1 WCEKNDFKSKLP
13 KAVKKAEEAEATMRQ
28 GQLDSHLQEMPCK
41 ERVIPY
47 TDALFRKAAIEWLVA
62 TDQPIQALEH
72 PAFQKMIG
80 IAARATNGIIIPNR
94 KATRQEIMN
103 MFKNQLIHLKERLN
117 VSFYIFEPKSKS

>member
-1 WCEKNDFKSKLP
+1 WCEKTDFKSKLP

-28 GQLDSHLQEMPCK
+28 GQLDSHLQEMPRK

-80 IAARATNGIIIPNR
+80 IAARATN
-94 KATRQEIMN
+94 TRDITE
-103 MFKNQLIHLKERLN
+103 FVPLTK
-117 VSFYIFEPKSKS
+117 FEYCLEK